1 MAFKSLEEG
10 EGRESGKSLQG
21 DIIRMAMVY
30 TSCIN
35 GASESEGGSPL
46 DALAKLANTPNT
58 DTLLLR
64 VAVEVLGLVPPG
76 TILEIDGKSWAV
88 VLAQEKKGNLARPIV
103 RLFADSRGNLVKD
116 KKELDLSVGG
126 GAGMKVTSIVAPRN
140 FEFQTAS
147 VLLADSSG

>member
-1 MAFKSLEEG
+1 MAL
-10 EGRESGKSLQG
+10 
-21 DIIRMAMVY
+21 VY
-30 TSCIN
+30 TACIN
-35 GASESEGGSPL
+35 GASESGGGSPL
-46 DALAKLANTPNT
+46 DALAKLASAPNR

-76 TILEIDGKSWAV
+76 TILELDGKSWCVA
-88 VLAQEKKGNLARPIV
+88 LPQEKKGNLARPIV

-116 KKELDLSVGG
+116 KKELDLSVGA
-126 GAGMKVTSIVAPRN
+126 GAGMKVTSIVTPLN